1 MQNVV
6 PFPRVHAHAL
16 GQSSRAANTVNR
28 SEVTPA
34 DRAVS
39 VDKIADHLSEGMLSR
54 CHHFET
60 AEDRA
65 AISDARASF
74 DGQSSITSL
83 NDFISFAMPRRL
95 GQLVLK
101 RKDKVALDGKKF
113 LGHTVRMSES
123 DAEKQFKQEFI
134 ERVATARIATG
145 KKQWQVAEL
154 LNVPQDHYKHWEKGR
169 LMPHHLIGRFC
180 LVTNVDPVWLMTG
193 KGQKPLKPPHMV
205 ESEDAPEVAKPKRAK
220 RSKAA

>member
-1 MQNVV
+1 MGSVV
-6 PFPRVHAHAL
+6 QFPRDHAQTL
-16 GQSSRAANTVNR
+16 GISRAANEMSL
-28 SEVTPA
+28 SEVTP
-34 DRAVS
+34 DFRARS
-39 VDKIADHLSEGMLSR
+39 VDRIADHLSEGMLSR

-60 AEDRA
+60 AEDRT

-74 DGQSSITSL
+74 EGQSSITSL
-83 NDFISFAMPRRL
+83 KDLISVAIPRRL
-95 GQLVLK
+95 GHLVLK
-101 RKDKVALDGKKF
+101 RKDKVALDARKF
-113 LGHTVRMSES
+113 LGHNVRMAESE
-123 DAEKQFKQEFI
+123 AEKQFKQEFI
-134 ERVATARIATG
+134 ERVATARVATG

-193 KGQKPLKPPHMV
+193 KGQKPLKAPHLV
-205 ESEDAPEVAKPKRAK
+205 ESEEPKPVPKPKRAK

>member
-1 MQNVV
+1 MGDVV
-6 PFPRVHAHAL
+6 QFARDHAQTL
-16 GQSSRAANTVNR
+16 GVSRAAISMSL

-34 DRAVS
+34 SRARS

-60 AEDRA
+60 ADERA
-65 AISDARASF
+65 AMSEASASLE
-74 DGQSSITSL
+74 GQSSITARK
-83 NDFISFAMPRRL
+83 DRISRVMPRCL

-101 RKDKVALDGKKF
+101 RKDILALDGKKF
-113 LGHTVRMSES
+113 LGHNVRMADS
-123 DAEKQFKQEFI
+123 DAEAQFKQEFI
-134 ERVATARIATG
+134 ERVATARVATG

-180 LVTNVDPVWLMTG
+180 LVTNVDPIWLMTG

-205 ESEDAPEVAKPKRAK
+205 ESDEPRPIPKPKRAK

>member
-1 MQNVV
+1 MHNVV
-6 PFPRVHAHAL
+6 QFPRAHAQTL
-16 GQSSRAANTVNR
+16 GISRAAKAVKV

-34 DRAVS
+34 SRARS
-39 VDKIADHLSEGMLSR
+39 VDKIADHLSDGMLSR
-54 CHHFET
+54 CHHLET
-60 AEDRA
+60 ADERA
-65 AISDARASF
+65 AISEASASLE
-74 DGQSSITSL
+74 GQSSITERKDRISL
-83 NDFISFAMPRRL
+83 VMPWHL

-101 RKDKVALDGKKF
+101 RKDNLALDAKKF
-113 LGHTVRMSES
+113 LGHNVRMADS
-123 DAEKQFKQEFI
+123 DPETQFKQEFI

-180 LVTNVDPVWLMTG
+180 LVTNVDPIWLMTG
-193 KGQKPLKPPHMV
+193 KGQKPLKPPHLV
-205 ESEDAPEVAKPKRAK
+205 ENDQPKPVPKPKRAK